1 MISFMI
7 YLQRIGLSIFFTLGL
22 FSASAQK
29 YPIEWSE
36 SFRSGSQLNT
46 ILPISG
52 SDFYAL
58 RWSGGIL
65 GSLTLSK
72 HVHFENILQKRIALK
87 VENGMANYEGIQRI
101 GNKLIVFLSDR
112 LKGVNHL
119 YMQEFNEE
127 LMPKGQAVEVA
138 TFEEERGRGKGIFQT
153 IVSRDQNYMGI
164 IWEIP
169 GRRDTPDRYGFKI
182 LDSTLQEHSSGDY
195 ALPFD
200 PKLCTIDQH
209 YLSNTGDYFLSLT
222 EFESIDRKLFRDYQS
237 YKSVHILHVTE
248 DEVEDMVIDVQG
260 KRIDAMTMSSDNER
274 VFTILGVYGEKGKPG
289 VSGLIYLRA
298 NFLKREIIDEGS
310 TKFSKDFIT
319 QNWSDRERQRADRR
333 ESRGKGEPQ
342 FYNYVV
348 RQSEVLKDGS
358 IVGSLEQFYVV
369 VNTYT
374 DPRTGVT
381 RTSFTYYYNDI
392 IAFKVG
398 KDGGFDWLTKIR
410 KTQVSTNDDGY
421 FSSYMRF
428 IDNGKMC
435 VLFNDNINNYDDD
448 GRFIDTNRIYPSS
461 FTKKRNAVALVQ
473 VNLQDGSVDRQML
486 FDRKEVQALA
496 VPRKSPVD
504 YNQRDVLIYA
514 TFGRRERFGLMKLA
528 K

>member
-7 YLQRIGLSIFFTLGL
+7 YLKRIGLSIFFALGL
-22 FSASAQK
+22 LSASAQK

-52 SDFYAL
+52 SNFYAL

-119 YMQEFNEE
+119 YMQEYNEE
-127 LMPKGQAVEVA
+127 LMPKGPAVEVA

-153 IVSRDQNYMGI
+153 IVSRDLNYIGI

-169 GRRDTPDRYGFKI
+169 GRRDFPDRYGFKI

-200 PKLCTIDQH
+200 PKLCAIDQH

-260 KRIDAMTMSSDNER
+260 KRIDAMTMSSDNEK

-310 TKFSKDFIT
+310 TIFSKDFIT
-319 QNWSDRERQRADRR
+319 QDWSDRERQRADRR
-333 ESRGKGEPQ
+333 ESRGRGEPQ

-381 RTSFTYYYNDI
+381 RTSYTYYYNDI

-421 FSSYMRF
+421 FSSYLRF

-435 VLFNDNINNYDDD
+435 ILFNDNINNYDDV

-473 VNLQDGSVDRQML
+473 VDLQDGSVDRQML

-504 YNQRDVLIYA
+504 YNQKYILIYA
-514 TFGRRERFGLMKLA
+514 TYGRRERFGLMKLA
-528 K
+528 E